1 MSGLLTTVKGVIT
14 KSLNNI
20 EPLRKAMKI
29 SSTQSLFTLVGVTQ
43 EYTPLD
49 YAEIPRQQG
58 DFGFEFLISS
68 TPTNPL
74 PQETFDVIV
83 EYVLRQTKTEFKDAG
98 VTLIGLDFGN
108 STIVDDPT
116 TGRIS
121 LVFTINIIATLKR

>member
-1 MSGLLTTVKGVIT
+1 MSGLLTQVKGVIT

-20 EPLRKAMKI
+20 EPLRRAMKI
-29 SSTQSLFTLVGVTQ
+29 SSTQSLFSLVGVTQ

-49 YAEIPRQQG
+49 YATIPRQQG

-68 TPTNPL
+68 TPNNPL
-74 PQETFDVIV
+74 PPETFDVIV
-83 EYVLRQTKTEFKDAG
+83 GYVLSQTKMEFKEAG
-98 VTLIGLDFGN
+98 IVLIGLDFGN